1 LWFVG
6 QYFQKVTFKTS
17 NHSSFGIFAAQYQA
31 MIFLLLSIL
40 SSTSLML
47 IFKYFDR
54 FQVKTFDAIVI
65 NYWVAASLSILL
77 DSSGIALKDIPEQA
91 WFLNAIIIG
100 ILFIALFNVIAVS
113 IQKIGVSV
121 TTVANKMSLI
131 IPVMFAVLI
140 LGDTINEVKI
150 VGIILALVA
159 VYLTSLTDV
168 NKHEEIDKRYALF
181 PLIVFISSG
190 FIDSFFKYNQTYT
203 LGETGTK
210 PFITWI
216 FITASIIGVF
226 VLLYN
231 YIKTK
236 QLPNYKAVIGG
247 IILGIPNYGSIYF
260 LMKCLSL
267 ENVQSSVVFP
277 VNNMSIVALSAFSG
291 ILLFKE
297 RITKTNA
304 IGIGL
309 CIIAIGV
316 IAFSVEIMGIFH

>member
-1 LWFVG
+1 
-6 QYFQKVTFKTS
+6 
-17 NHSSFGIFAAQYQA
+17 

-91 WFLNAIIIG
+91 WFFNAIIIG

-150 VGIILALVA
+150 AGIILALVA

-216 FITASIIGVF
+216 FITSSIIGVF